1 MSLGI
6 VAQTEGEKQI
16 SELKVGEQDDYKW
29 TQDQIEKPVCAKVCL
44 CYRIQRKS
52 VMAQFK
58 ANAIE
63 LCVEWCTPS
72 AEISAVNHS
81 SSIPTSGF

>member
-16 SELKVGEQDDYKW
+16 SELKVGKQDAFKW
-29 TQDQIEKPVCAKVCL
+29 KQDQIEKPVCAKVCL

-52 VMAQFK
+52 IMAQFE

-63 LCVEWCTPS
+63 LCVEWYTPA

-81 SSIPTSGF
+81 SPIPTSGF